1 MKNLLNPRLLFLVTT
16 APVLIL
22 FSLLYNKYTLIH
34 TLLDESAK
42 LIWLTLGTALLF
54 LIGVTTAY
62 GFILVKTKK
71 ETSIYYALLSLIS
84 YITILYVYTNY
95 YYIMLPFSIPQWMV
109 SDEVFFYAGTFLMPT
124 LIHSVFILVAWLT
137 PEERQNKNWVN
148 FVFALLV
155 PAVWY
160 IFFQVILPLWRHASL
175 KYENHVITI
184 FFIAG
189 TVLFLFFITRGIYI
203 LSIKKGEAFSKYQ
216 LLWKIPISIVF
227 PLLGLAINNGL
238 DIKSFS
244 FREYDAG
251 VFGDFNGIWFYLFA
265 LVNGILVCL
274 PNLENKLYRFILF
287 LARAVTFSYTLYF
300 FVVFLPYLPLSI
312 LAIIVAGLGFLM
324 LTPLLLIIIHTN
336 ELYFD
341 FQFLKKYFSSK
352 LLIGACVIAI
362 LALPSLITLGFYR
375 DRFTLAETLS
385 YLYTPNYSK
394 DYEISSDSLTRTLH
408 TINSFKTQGR
418 GETFSFVNKKTPY
431 ISSYFNWIVLD
442 NMTLSD
448 SKIQFIEKVFFGKS
462 EISLN
467 TNAGLPAAS
476 SDVKITDIKTKSN
489 FDSNKNTWTSTIDLE
504 IKNTTGLNLAE
515 YSTKFTLPVGA
526 WISDYYL
533 FVGDRKELG
542 ILAEKK
548 AAMWVY
554 SQIRNERRDPGIL
567 YYTTGNEIAFK
578 VFPFSHNEVRK
589 TGFELIHKEPVEINL
604 DGKKIS
610 LGNNDS
616 KLDSKKSHGNKVIY
630 VSSKEKAQL
639 PKVQRTP
646 YYHFLIDTSL
656 GKEIQKE
663 KYIQKIESLL
673 KNSKQGLASPRFSI
687 VNQYTKDIS
696 KTDWKTTLGKAKFV
710 GGFYLDRAIRQTLVE
725 SYEENKKEFPIL
737 IVVTEEM
744 QSALIEKDFSD
755 LAITYPEG
763 DLFYELGENGKS
775 LAHSLTNN
783 PHMPVKKQE
792 SISFDLKVY
801 EMNLSKG
808 HKAYL
813 PLENKPSIVLPSSKF
828 EIIPDDIKTKDW
840 NSGLSLQGKWISHTL
855 HPEISET
862 EWLSLVKYSFISKF
876 LTPVTSYMV
885 VENEAQKEA
894 LRRKQEQV
902 LSSNKSLD
910 TGEDVQR
917 MSEPNFYLLLGLF
930 GVVVWIRSF
939 IMRRTERNR

>member
-16 APVLIL
+16 APALIL
-22 FSLLYNKYTLIH
+22 VSLLYNKYTLIH

-42 LIWLTLGTALLF
+42 LIWFNLGTALLT
-54 LIGVTTAY
+54 LIGISTAY
-62 GFILVKTKK
+62 GFILLKNKK

-84 YITILYVYTNY
+84 YIIILYAYTNY

-124 LIHSVFILVAWLT
+124 LIHNVFILVAWLT
-137 PEERQNKNWVN
+137 PEEKQNKSWVN
-148 FVFALLV
+148 FIFALFI
-155 PAVWY
+155 PGVWY
-160 IFFQVILPLWRHASL
+160 IFFQIIMPLWRHASL

-184 FFIAG
+184 FFIVG
-189 TVLFLFFITRGIYI
+189 TVLFLFFLIRGIYI
-203 LSIKKGEAFSKYQ
+203 LSIKKGEIFSKYQ

-251 VFGDFNGIWFYLFA
+251 VFGDFNSIWFYLFA
-265 LVNGILVCL
+265 LANGVLVCL
-274 PNLENKLYRFILF
+274 PNLENKLYRLILF
-287 LARAVTFSYTLYF
+287 IGRAVTFSYTLYF
-300 FVVFLPYLPLSI
+300 FLVFLPYLPLSI

-324 LTPLLLIIIHTN
+324 LTPLLLIIIHAS
-336 ELYFD
+336 ELYSD
-341 FQFLKKYFSSK
+341 FQFLKKHFSSK
-352 LLIGACVIAI
+352 LLIGTYIIGI
-362 LALPSLITLGFYR
+362 LALPTIITLGFYR
-375 DRFTLAETLS
+375 DRVTLAETLS
-385 YLYTPNYSK
+385 YLYTPDYSK
-394 DYEISSDSLTRTLH
+394 TYEISSDSLTRTLH
-408 TINSFKTQGR
+408 TINSFKTKGR

-467 TNAGLPAAS
+467 TNTGLSTTS
-476 SDVKITDIKTKSN
+476 SEVKITEIKTKSN
-489 FDSNKNTWTSTIDLE
+489 FDSNKNTWTSTLDLE
-504 IKNTTGLNLAE
+504 IKNTTGLGIQE
-515 YSTKFTLPVGA
+515 YSTKFTLPTGA

-533 FVGDRKELG
+533 FVGDRKEPG

-567 YYTTGNEIAFK
+567 YYTTGNEITFK
-578 VFPFSHNEVRK
+578 VFPFSPNEIRK
-589 TGFELIHKEPVEINL
+589 TGFELIHKEPIEINL

-610 LGNNDS
+610 LGDEIQKPDS
-616 KLDSKKSHGNKVIY
+616 KVNLNSKVVF
-630 VSSKEKAQL
+630 VSSKEKARL
-639 PKVQRTP
+639 PKVIRTP

-656 GKEIQKE
+656 GKEIHIH

-673 KNSKQGLASPRFSI
+673 RNSKQVLATPRFSI
-687 VNQYTKDIS
+687 VNQYTK
-696 KTDWKTTLGKAKFV
+696 KNVNTDWKQALGKTKFT
-710 GGFYLDRAIRQTLVE
+710 GGFYLDRAIKQTLVE

-763 DLFYELGENGKS
+763 DVFYEIDENGK
-775 LAHSLTNN
+775 LIAHSLTNN
-783 PHMPVKKQE
+783 PHLPIKSQE
-792 SISFDLKVY
+792 SISFNSTVY
-801 EMNLSKG
+801 EMNLTNG

-813 PLENKPSIVLPSSKF
+813 PLDNKPSIALQNSKF
-828 EIIPDDIKTKDW
+828 EIIPEDIKTKDW
-840 NSGLSLQGKWISHTL
+840 NSGLYLQGKWISHAL

-930 GVVVWIRSF
+930 GIIVWFRSYL
-939 IMRRTERNR
+939 MRRTRINR

>member
-16 APVLIL
+16 APALIL
-22 FSLLYNKYTLIH
+22 VSLLYNKYTLIQ

-42 LIWLTLGTALLF
+42 LIWFNLGAALIAF
-54 LIGVTTAY
+54 IGITTAY
-62 GFILVKTKK
+62 GFLQIKNRK

-84 YITILYVYTNY
+84 YITILYAYTNY
-95 YYIMLPFSIPQWMV
+95 YYIMLPLSIPQWMV

-124 LIHSVFILVAWLT
+124 LIHNVFILVAWLT
-137 PEERQNKNWVN
+137 PEERQNKSWVN
-148 FVFALLV
+148 FVFALFI
-155 PAVWY
+155 PGVWY

-184 FFIAG
+184 FFIVG
-189 TVLFLFFITRGIYI
+189 TVLFLFFIIRGIYI
-203 LSIKKGEAFSKYQ
+203 LSLKKRESFSKYQ

-251 VFGDFNGIWFYLFA
+251 VFGDFNSIWFYIFA
-265 LVNGILVCL
+265 FANGVLVCL
-274 PNLENKLYRFILF
+274 PSLENKLYRFILF

-312 LAIIVAGLGFLM
+312 LAIIIAGLGFLM
-324 LTPLLLIIIHTN
+324 LTPLLLIMIHTS
-336 ELYFD
+336 ELYSD
-341 FQFLKKYFSSK
+341 FKFLKEYFPSR
-352 LLIGACVIAI
+352 LLIVACVIGI
-362 LALPSLITLGFYR
+362 LALSTIITLGFYR
-375 DRFTLAETLS
+375 DRVTLAKTLN
-385 YLYTPNYSK
+385 YLYTPDYSK
-394 DYEISSDSLTRTLH
+394 TYEMSNDSLTRTIQ
-408 TINSFKTQGR
+408 TINSFKTTNR
-418 GETFSFVNKKTPY
+418 GGNFSFANKKIPF

-448 SKIQFIEKVFFGKS
+448 SKIQFIGKVFFGTS
-462 EISLN
+462 SISLN
-467 TNAGLPAAS
+467 TNIGLPAAS
-476 SDVKITDIKTKSN
+476 SGVKIREIKTKSN
-489 FDSNKNTWTSTIDLE
+489 FDSNKKTWTSMVDLE
-504 IKNTTGLNLAE
+504 IKNTTSLGIQE
-515 YSTKFTLPVGA
+515 YSTKFTLPIGA

-533 FVGDRKELG
+533 FVGDKKEPG

-567 YYTTGNEIAFK
+567 YYTIGNEITFK
-578 VFPFSHNEVRK
+578 VFPFSQNETRK
-589 TGFELIHKEPVEINL
+589 TGFELIHKEPIEINL

-610 LGNNDS
+610 LGNDNS
-616 KLDSKKSHGNKVIY
+616 KQDLKVTPNSKVIY

-639 PKVQRTP
+639 PKVERTP

-656 GKEIQKE
+656 GKEIHIN

-673 KNSKQGLASPRFSI
+673 RNSKQVLASPRFSS
-687 VNQYTKDIS
+687 VNQYTKNIS
-696 KTDWKTTLGKAKFV
+696 SGNWKSDLSGTKFT
-710 GGFYLDRAIRQTLVE
+710 GGFFLDRAIRQTLAQT
-725 SYEENKKEFPIL
+725 YKENKKEFPIL
-737 IVVTEEM
+737 IVITEEM

-763 DLFYELGENGKS
+763 DLFYEINENGKFI
-775 LAHSLTNN
+775 AHSLKNN
-783 PHMPVKKQE
+783 PHLPVKKQE

-801 EMNLSKG
+801 EMSLSKG

-813 PLENKPSIVLPSSKF
+813 PLDNNPSLVLQNSKF
-828 EIIPDDIKTKDW
+828 EILAEEIKSKDW
-840 NSGLSLQGKWISHTL
+840 NSALYLQGKWISHTL

-910 TGEDVQR
+910 VGEDVQR

-930 GVVVWIRSF
+930 GVIVWIRNYF
-939 IMRRTERNR
+939 LRRTRINR